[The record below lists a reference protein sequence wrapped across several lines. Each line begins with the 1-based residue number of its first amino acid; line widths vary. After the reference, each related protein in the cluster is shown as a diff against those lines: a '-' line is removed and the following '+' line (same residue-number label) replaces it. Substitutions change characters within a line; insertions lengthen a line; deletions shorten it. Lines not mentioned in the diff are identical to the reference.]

1 MKDVENNDE
10 EPAGLEK
17 VGDSANEVVA
27 DRVGMVDSNRTSAGN
42 SATVVPSET
51 VYPSETVVPSEMVV
65 PEEVQPT
72 YVPAALAMGIMMLLW
87 GILTNWIMSAAGALQ
102 MIWAVAEWVKEM
114 HEI

>member
-10 EPAGLEK
+10 EPGGLEK
-17 VGDSANEVVA
+17 VGDPANEVVA
-27 DRVGMVDSNRTSAGN
+27 DRVGMVDSNRTSVGN
-42 SATVVPSET
+42 SATVVPSVT
-51 VYPSETVVPSEMVV
+51 VV

-87 GILTNWIMSAAGALQ
+87 GILTNWIMSAAGALL

>member
-27 DRVGMVDSNRTSAGN
+27 DRVGMVDSNRTSVGN
-42 SATVVPSET
+42 SET
-51 VYPSETVVPSEMVV
+51 VV

-72 YVPAALAMGIMMLLW
+72 YVPVALAMGIMMLLW
-87 GILTNWIMSAAGALQ
+87 GILTNWIMSAAGALL

>member
-51 VYPSETVVPSEMVV
+51 VV

-87 GILTNWIMSAAGALQ
+87 GILTNWIMSAAGALL